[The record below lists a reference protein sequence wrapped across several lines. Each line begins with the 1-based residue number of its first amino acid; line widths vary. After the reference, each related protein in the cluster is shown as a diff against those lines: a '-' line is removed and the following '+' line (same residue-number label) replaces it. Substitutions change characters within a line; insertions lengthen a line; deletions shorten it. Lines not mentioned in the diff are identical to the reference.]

1 MWLRS
6 CCWPPSSAAHP
17 ATPVVPHLLARASG
31 QTVPHDVPALIR
43 SCRTS
48 PLRETARRSAAQI
61 AWHTRYPTQAR
72 CRLGVSPGTTA
83 STPSVSCA
91 TGNGVNRHGKAGPWP
106 PVANETDPKCVP
118 RKSWKNPGTANITC
132 MTGTITPT
140 PAPLPPK
147 PPAVFKGFIGTEA
160 HPEYVD
166 GAVGMRAPTRVG
178 NSSEPLNA
186 TTELTDKGWPKMD
199 CDITIFDHRP
209 THAWAPPMDD
219 PEHRQVDLSGTWTLS
234 KKSAAVAVAVA
245 AAVVAET
252 NSC

>member
-1 MWLRS
+1 MAYVAAQLLLAAVIGSSSSDTSGPTPACKGQRTDGAS
-6 CCWPPSSAAHP
+6 RRACTDTIVSNVTTAGDCEALCCADSVAHP
-17 ATPVVPHLLARASG
+17 VPYPGAVPVGCV
-31 QTVPHDVPALIR
+31 
-43 SCRTS
+43 
-48 PLRETARRSAAQI
+48 
-61 AWHTRYPTQAR
+61 AWYHSEYSQ
-72 CRLGVSPGTTA
+72 CFM
-83 STPSVSCA
+83 C
-91 TGNGVNRHGKAGPWP
+91 NGVNRHGKAGPWP

-118 RKSWKNPGTANITC
+118 RKSWKNPGAANITC